1 MSRRGLRILTA
12 EDKALWRHVTQD
24 VTPARGKKAPEA
36 ETGSAAPAPKAPVR
50 HAKIQVAE
58 PTPKPKPRAPPLVPL
73 EKELKRRLSRRQ
85 LEPDDVIDLHGLTQ
99 EAAHKSLVAFLRGA
113 QTRGL
118 KLVKVITGKGGR
130 SDPIAP
136 WRAHESERGVLRR
149 AAPHWLE
156 APDLRAVVV
165 GYETA
170 AAHHGGDGAFYVR
183 IRRARH

>member
-1 MSRRGLRILTA
+1 MSARGRRTLTA
-12 EDKALWRHVTQD
+12 EDKALWRHVTRD

-36 ETGSAAPAPKAPVR
+36 ESEAAPAPPAAPARRAEV
-50 HAKIQVAE
+50 HAPE
-58 PTPKPKPRAPPLVPL
+58 PPPKPKPRDPPLAPI
-73 EKELKRRLSRRQ
+73 EKELKRRLTRRQ

-99 EAAHKSLVAFLRGA
+99 EAAHQRLAAFLKSAQARGF
-113 QTRGL
+113 

-130 SDPIAP
+130 PDPSAP

-149 AAPHWLE
+149 AAPHWLA
-156 APDLRAVVV
+156 APDLRTVVL

-170 AAHHGGDGAFYVR
+170 AAHHGGDGALYVR